1 MTKPLPSRRDLV
13 RLAALAPLAAGCT
26 NIIPGQGQAPQTYV
40 LTPKSTFV
48 AELPKVDWQLLVD
61 SPIASAEL
69 DTTRIVISRSPVTID
84 YFGDAAWPERAP
96 LMVQTLIIES
106 FENTGK
112 IVAVGRESVGL
123 RADYILKPELRHFQ
137 AVYESATTPPVAWV
151 RLNARMIKTPEGR
164 IIAQETFE
172 HREPAERNS
181 MESIVYAFDEALGKV
196 MRRLVAWTLS
206 MPAPEERRRL

>member
-1 MTKPLPSRRDLV
+1 MTNLLFSRRKVV
-13 RLAALAPLAAGCT
+13 RLAMLAPLAGCT

-61 SPIASAEL
+61 NPVASAEL
-69 DTTRIVISRSPVTID
+69 DTTRIVLSRSPVTID

-96 LMVQTLIIES
+96 LMVQTLIVES

-112 IVAVGRESVGL
+112 IVAVGRASVGL
-123 RADYILKPELRHFQ
+123 RADYVLKPELRHFQ
-137 AVYESATTPPVAWV
+137 AVYEDSGAPPMAWV
-151 RLNARMIKTPEGR
+151 RLNARIIKTPEGR

-172 HREPAERNS
+172 HREPAERNT
-181 MESIVYAFDEALGKV
+181 MEAIVYAFDEALGKV
-196 MRRLVAWTLS
+196 MKRLVAWTLA
-206 MPAPEERRRL
+206 MPTPEERRRL